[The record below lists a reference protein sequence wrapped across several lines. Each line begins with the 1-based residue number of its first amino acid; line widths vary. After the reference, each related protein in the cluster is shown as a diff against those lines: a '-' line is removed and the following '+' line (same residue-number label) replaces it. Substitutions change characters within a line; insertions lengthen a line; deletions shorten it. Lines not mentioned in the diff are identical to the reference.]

1 MEAGISDH
9 VWSLDEVIALLDP
22 ASMPTKSLKSRID
35 KLINSLGGTDK
46 PGLPEIRS
54 ELVTFAQL
62 AEALEDNQATREAE
76 AKIAVLEAALE
87 KSNAE
92 NSNLK
97 IKLQT
102 ANAEIQRFRAERKK
116 QEEKEREIPPIQFQ
130 ILKRVPNEHGGGSWL
145 GINEISR
152 AVNIP
157 PDEAEIHVDRLEKA
171 GLVTRRYNA
180 YDALVWHRSMPGNE
194 LVLAKR
200 LAGEEEEQ
208 ETYKYPDL
216 PKIQH
221 DALLMIVGEDE
232 GINERE
238 IAKRLGNSLALAQH
252 TLSLLRDADFATDGD
267 EADYGTGRTWVILR
281 KGNEYLAER
290 NLL

>member
-1 MEAGISDH
+1 
-9 VWSLDEVIALLDP
+9 
-22 ASMPTKSLKSRID
+22 MPTKSLKSRID

-46 PGLPEIRS
+46 PGLAEIRS
-54 ELVTFAQL
+54 ELFTFARL

-102 ANAEIQRFRAERKK
+102 ANADTEVSCRAEKARR
-116 QEEKEREIPPIQFQ
+116 ERAGDTANSIQ
-130 ILKRVPNEHGGGSWL
+130 ILQRLPSEHGGRNWL
-145 GINEISR
+145 GIDEISR

-157 PDEAEIHVDRLEKA
+157 PDEAEIHIDRLEKA
-171 GLVTRRYNA
+171 GLATRRYNA
-180 YDALVWHRSMPGNE
+180 YDALVWHRAMPGNE

-200 LAGEEEEQ
+200 LAGEEEQ
-208 ETYKYPDL
+208 KAYKYADL

-221 DALLMIVGEDE
+221 DSLLMMVGEDE

-238 IAKRLGNSLALAQH
+238 IAKRLGKNLALTQH
-252 TLSLLRDADFATDGD
+252 NLSLLRDADFATDGD
-267 EADYGTGRTWVILR
+267 EADYGTGRTWVILK